1 MTLVEEEGRFY
12 SLEGPVET
20 TAMGSFS
27 GIDWAPLLNST
38 GKWGF
43 VAEEQGQEV
52 DGNHGEETSGG
63 GRAGRSDQT
72 SSGDGEEDVFQ
83 EVIRY

>member
-12 SLEGPVET
+12 SLEGPIET
-20 TAMGSFS
+20 TAVGSFS
-27 GIDWAPLLNST
+27 GIGRAPLPNST

-43 VAEEQGQEV
+43 VAEERGRAV

-83 EVIRY
+83 EVIPY